1 METVKLS
8 LNRIRNIAT
17 IFLLL
22 SFIGCAAI
30 SSFDQHAYSQT
41 TSLKVDALNIMDLA
55 KDEYSAH
62 EKSVKEFQTQLQKI
76 YEYEKN
82 RPKNE
87 ITIQLWDKLVD
98 KNGHLLGGF
107 LNRWETDKKL
117 GETYIVEA
125 KKLIDKAFDQIAGL
139 ESKKLKPSDISK

>member
-62 EKSVKEFQTQLQKI
+62 EKSVKEF
-76 YEYEKN
+76 
-82 RPKNE
+82 
-87 ITIQLWDKLVD
+87 
-98 KNGHLLGGF
+98 
-107 LNRWETDKKL
+107 
-117 GETYIVEA
+117 
-125 KKLIDKAFDQIAGL
+125 
-139 ESKKLKPSDISK
+139 